1 MDLRELRKEKG
12 WSQGDLSNFTGLSVK
27 TIHRIENGHGTPSAE
42 SAKALAAVF
51 DLPFADF
58 LPPAKES
65 TPLGQKEREQQAS
78 NANPSP
84 ELVSTFA
91 SSWRAW
97 VPYIAASFVAVSAYL
112 INDLYSQIGQLSEGQ
127 SQLAEAQAQIPD
139 SDVDWLES
147 YNQTRTSMVA
157 AIDEFTGYYGDQ
169 AIPSL
174 LADQQSDALNR
185 MSRSVKEIDS
195 GFLRRM
201 LGGSN

>member
-1 MDLRELRKEKG
+1 M
-12 WSQGDLSNFTGLSVK
+12 
-27 TIHRIENGHGTPSAE
+27 
-42 SAKALAAVF
+42 
-51 DLPFADF
+51 
-58 LPPAKES
+58 
-65 TPLGQKEREQQAS
+65 
-78 NANPSP
+78 
-84 ELVSTFA
+84 
-91 SSWRAW
+91 
-97 VPYIAASFVAVSAYL
+97 AVSAYL
-112 INDLYSQIGQLSEGQ
+112 INDIYSQIGQLSEGQ